1 MNSRQLD
8 DLVALL
14 DSKSLTE
21 AAAQRHVTQ
30 PAFSRRIRAIEE
42 TLGFDIIDRSK
53 KPAELK
59 PVVTER
65 QDDIRALTLALSRLV
80 NDIKSTA
87 APVSERTLTISTI
100 HSISVSVMPPAI
112 EKLEQT
118 IPSATVRLR
127 SGNLRES
134 FAMLMTG
141 QVSIMISYETDR
153 QRAPIDTELVE
164 RIVLKKERLIP
175 VISRDRA
182 KEIRSS
188 LKRGRDVP
196 LVTYP
201 QESFLGKVLADL
213 PATHDTRFSVRAISS
228 LSPAILEMALCGL
241 GVGWVTESQAAQ
253 FFESRQL
260 ISLLSEL
267 PPADM
272 QMVMMRVQSSR
283 SPFLEEGWQAL
294 RASIVG

>member
-1 MNSRQLD
+1 M
-8 DLVALL
+8 
-14 DSKSLTE
+14 
-21 AAAQRHVTQ
+21 
-30 PAFSRRIRAIEE
+30 
-42 TLGFDIIDRSK
+42 
-53 KPAELK
+53 
-59 PVVTER
+59 
-65 QDDIRALTLALSRLV
+65 
-80 NDIKSTA
+80 
-87 APVSERTLTISTI
+87 
-100 HSISVSVMPPAI
+100 
-112 EKLEQT
+112 
-118 IPSATVRLR
+118 
-127 SGNLRES
+127 
-134 FAMLMTG
+134 
-141 QVSIMISYETDR
+141 
-153 QRAPIDTELVE
+153 
-164 RIVLKKERLIP
+164 
-175 VISRDRA
+175 ISRDRA

>member
-164 RIVLKKERLIP
+164 RIVLKKERQY
-175 VISRDRA
+175 R
-182 KEIRSS
+182 
-188 LKRGRDVP
+188 
-196 LVTYP
+196 
-201 QESFLGKVLADL
+201 
-213 PATHDTRFSVRAISS
+213 
-228 LSPAILEMALCGL
+228 
-241 GVGWVTESQAAQ
+241 
-253 FFESRQL
+253 
-260 ISLLSEL
+260 
-267 PPADM
+267 
-272 QMVMMRVQSSR
+272 
-283 SPFLEEGWQAL
+283 
-294 RASIVG
+294 

>member
-42 TLGFDIIDRSK
+42 TLGFHIIDRSK

-87 APVSERTLTISTI
+87 ASVSERTLAISTI
-100 HSISVSVMPPAI
+100 HSISVSVMPSAI
-112 EKLEQT
+112 KRLEQT
-118 IPSATVRLR
+118 IPSASVRLR
-127 SGNLRES
+127 SGNLGES

-153 QRAPIDTELVE
+153 QRVPIDNELVE

-182 KEIRSS
+182 KEIRSR
-188 LKRGRDVP
+188 LKRGRDVS

-201 QESFLGKVLADL
+201 QEAFLGKVLADL
-213 PATHDTRFSVRAISS
+213 PSGHGARFSIRAISS

-253 FFESRQL
+253 FLECRQL

-272 QMVMMRVQSSR
+272 QMVMMRVRSSR

-294 RASIVG
+294 RTSIVG

>member
-30 PAFSRRIRAIEE
+30 PAFSRRIRAIEQ
-42 TLGFDIIDRSK
+42 TLGFEIIDRSK

-59 PVVTER
+59 HVVTER
-65 QDDIRALTLALSRLV
+65 QEDIRALTLALSRLV

-87 APVSERTLTISTI
+87 ASVSDRTLTISTI
-100 HSISVSVMPPAI
+100 HSISVSVMPTAI
-112 EKLEQT
+112 RKVEQT
-118 IPSATVRLR
+118 IPPATIRLR
-127 SGNLRES
+127 SGNLGES

-141 QVSIMISYETDR
+141 QASIMISLETDR
-153 QRAPIDTELVE
+153 QRVPIDNELVE
-164 RIVLKKERLIP
+164 RIELKQERLIP

-182 KEIRSS
+182 GEIRSC
-188 LKRGRDVP
+188 LRRGRDIP

-201 QESFLGKVLADL
+201 QDAFLGRVLADL
-213 PATHDTRFSVRAISS
+213 PAWHDMRFSVRAISS

-241 GVGWVTESQAAQ
+241 GVAWVTESQAAP
-253 FFESRQL
+253 FFENRQL
-260 ISLLSEL
+260 ISLLGEL

-272 QMVMMRVQSSR
+272 QMVMMRVRSSR
-283 SPFLEEGWQAL
+283 SPFLEDGWHAL
-294 RASIVG
+294 RSSIVS